1 MSLVITE
8 KIRSNCNV
16 YCEGHK
22 PVISVEVRQFPH
34 GNCVVEV
41 SFACFSREPGR
52 MNDVFI
58 MHRDSNDDGH
68 TLEKRLQD
76 GLRPSGRGTKEGVY
90 FRIPRVY
97 NHRAYDALLSDVDRI
112 KYLYPDLFEYNIA
125 SAHVDNNIVYFST
138 LGYDSKCVVKNQN
151 TKDGSMTIGKF
162 LNYMDNTPRLNT
174 MEREILFQGQFP
186 AIAAYMQFRK
196 KEEHITEVSL
206 TICSGGA
213 RPKHTTYYDLY
224 DSYYITSRQHML

>member
-1 MSLVITE
+1 MSMPPHTE
-8 KIRSNCNV
+8 AYDVALRTVN
-16 YCEGHK
+16 
-22 PVISVEVRQFPH
+22 FPSH
-34 GNCVVEV
+34 
-41 SFACFSREPGR
+41 P
-52 MNDVFI
+52 DHVFI
-58 MHRDSNDDGH
+58 MHRDTNDDGH

-151 TKDGSMTIGKF
+151 TKKGSMAIGEF
-162 LNYMDNTPRLNT
+162 LNYMDATSGVNTR
-174 MEREILFQGQFP
+174 EHEILFQGEFP
-186 AIAAYMQFRK
+186 AIAAYMQFRM

-206 TICSGGA
+206 TICSGGPGGA

-224 DSYYITSRQHML
+224 DSYYITRIVPKKSYAGTSQRVQMSTRCRQCGKNQRM